1 MSAHKHGICSM
12 TTVVRCPRTGHA
24 CSEPTCQERHWRRK
38 MFERGLSHRGL
49 PLKRKLRPR
58 CCAKTRA
65 GAPCIMRVVP
75 GKRLPIR
82 EFILATRHEKIIL
95 RAMRQW
101 IATLLLIVGGSCWAA
116 DAIVKDGDTLILGD
130 TSYNLDGIEAP
141 EPDQVCLDEKGTIW
155 RCGIE
160 ARDRLAKL
168 IDSRTVR
175 CDDKGPDP
183 AYPARRIGVCWI
195 DGQNLNQLLVRDGW
209 AVNFEPYA
217 KGRFKADESDAEKNR
232 RGLWKGCFL
241 APHDFRH
248 WNKQTA
254 KLHGLTCSDDATSR
268 NNLLPDHPAMP
279 AGCPIKGNP
288 KSGIYHTE
296 G

>member
-1 MSAHKHGICSM
+1 MNIGSHLEQVVGI
-12 TTVVRCPRTGHA
+12 G
-24 CSEPTCQERHWRRK
+24 RRAAD
-38 MFERGLSHRGL
+38 RGGRPALGEMVQV
-49 PLKRKLRPR
+49 PPR
-58 CCAKTRA
+58 CASE
-65 GAPCIMRVVP
+65 
-75 GKRLPIR
+75 IR

-130 TSYNLDGIEAP
+130 TSYKLDGIDAP
-141 EPDQVCLDEKGTIW
+141 EPDQVCLDEKDTIW

-209 AVNFEPYA
+209 ACE
-217 KGRFKADESDAEKNR
+217 GTLQSR
-232 RGLWKGCFL
+232 RIRRREERPWALE
-241 APHDFRH
+241 R
-248 WNKQTA
+248 
-254 KLHGLTCSDDATSR
+254 
-268 NNLLPDHPAMP
+268 LLFGPARL
-279 AGCPIKGNP
+279 
-288 KSGIYHTE
+288 STLE
-296 G
+296 